1 VLSRPPISMHYR
13 KAAWLLSAVVLFL
26 AASAY
31 VHLLQS
37 RVDERIAFIRSMPVA
52 SGAVPVDHGV
62 RGSMFCVSPSCEG
75 VVAYATFRYPDMTTL
90 CRDVERLKTEW
101 PGVSMCHRPVPSAPG
116 SVAARTYCR
125 HRERNN
131 GWTEALCAG
140 VGQTAGWVDTRSG
153 REPSSLIQRPMAPR
167 SAYASYAFGRDGL
180 PRSTPLHP
188 PPGGQGT
195 EPPAGCVRMESD
207 GPPGISEEFAARAL
221 YNLHTAGLARHYV
234 MYGLSRER
242 YLSW

>member
-1 VLSRPPISMHYR
+1 MTASHR

-101 PGVSMCHRPVPSAPG
+101 PGVSDVSPTG
-116 SVAARTYCR
+116 SECS
-125 HRERNN
+125 
-131 GWTEALCAG
+131 W
-140 VGQTAGWVDTRSG
+140 VGRSRLAHIAVTG
-153 REPSSLIQRPMAPR
+153 SE
-167 SAYASYAFGRDGL
+167 
-180 PRSTPLHP
+180 T
-188 PPGGQGT
+188 T
-195 EPPAGCVRMESD
+195 D
-207 GPPGISEEFAARAL
+207 GPKL
-221 YNLHTAGLARHYV
+221 YVRG
-234 MYGLSRER
+234 
-242 YLSW
+242 